1 MLDREGNRFVTSPT
15 SNFSHQPPADTCVW
29 ERSLE
34 LLSEELSHH
43 NYTKWIES
51 LELRDEGAEV
61 VVLDAPDTFA
71 KEWIEENYL
80 GRIIDVVSRL
90 SSGRVRVELGVRDRE
105 PTPVERP
112 RPVCRSAPPVAEVE
126 APPFHPRMT
135 FDDFV
140 VGPSN
145 RFVHAAAEAVAT
157 KPGEA
162 YNPFFIYGGSGLG
175 KTHLLNA
182 IAHRA
187 WQENPRRLICF
198 LTAEQFVNDLVD
210 STRRHRW
217 DAFHDRYRRVDVLL
231 IDDIQFIAGKEQTQK
246 EFFHTFNTLHAA
258 HKQIVLTADCSPKEI
273 DHLED
278 RLKTRF
284 EWGLIGDV
292 QPPCLETRLAI
303 LKRKA
308 LREGIAL
315 PEEVALLIASRVQSS
330 IRKLEGCLIK
340 LVAYTSL
347 TGQPLDLARAEELLR
362 DLLYEEQRE
371 VSTERIQQ
379 VVADHYGVRVADLKS
394 KRRTAAISK
403 PRQVAMYLCRTL
415 TSHSLP
421 EIGRLFGGRDH
432 TTVLHGCRK
441 IGDLKEQDPSLAQT
455 LRNLRRKLES
465 APG

>member
-1 MLDREGNRFVTSPT
+1 MSLSTPNSSSGL
-15 SNFSHQPPADTCVW
+15 PPGPGVW
-29 ERSLE
+29 ERSLG

-43 NYTKWIES
+43 NYTKWIQS
-51 LELRDEGAEV
+51 LELRDGDGEV
-61 VVLDAPDTFA
+61 LHIDAPDTFA

-80 GRIIDVVSRL
+80 ARIIEVVGRL
-90 SSGRVRVELGVRDRE
+90 SEGRMRVELGIRD
-105 PTPVERP
+105 PGAAAVELP
-112 RPVCRSAPPVAEVE
+112 RASRRDDSTVGQVAPRTSAAVSP
-126 APPFHPRMT
+126 PPFHPRMT

-140 VGPSN
+140 VGSSN
-145 RFVHAAAEAVAT
+145 QFVHAAAKAVASM
-157 KPGEA
+157 PGRA

-175 KTHLLNA
+175 KTHLVNA
-182 IAHRA
+182 IAHQA
-187 WQENPRRLICF
+187 WQENPRRLVCL
-198 LTAEQFVNDLVD
+198 LTAEQFVNDLID

-217 DAFHDRYRRVDVLL
+217 DAFHDRYRRVDLL
-231 IDDIQFIAGKEQTQK
+231 IIDDVQFIAGKERTQE
-246 EFFHTFNTLHAA
+246 EFFHTFNTLHGA

-284 EWGLIGDV
+284 EWGLIGDI

-308 LREGIAL
+308 LREGVAL

-347 TGQPLDLARAEELLR
+347 TGQSLTLARAEELLR

-371 VSTERIQQ
+371 VSAERIQQ
-379 VVADHYGVRVADLKS
+379 VVADHFGLRVVDLKS
-394 KRRTAAISK
+394 KRRTSAIAT

-432 TTVLHGCRK
+432 TTVMHGCRK
-441 IGDLKEQDPSLAQT
+441 IEELRGRDPSLAQT
-455 LRNLRRKLES
+455 LRNLRRKLE
-465 APG
+465 ATPG

>member
-1 MLDREGNRFVTSPT
+1 MTLPT
-15 SNFSHQPPADTCVW
+15 PNFSHQPPAATGVW
-29 ERSLE
+29 ERSLD
-34 LLSEELSHH
+34 LLSEELSHRH
-43 NYTKWIES
+43 YIKWIES
-51 LELRDEGAEV
+51 LELRDEGEEV
-61 VVLDAPDTFA
+61 VRLDAPDTFA
-71 KEWIEENYL
+71 KEWIEDNYL
-80 GRIIDVVSRL
+80 ARITDVVSRL
-90 SSGRVRVELGVRDRE
+90 SGGRLRVELGVRDTAPAPVDRPQ
-105 PTPVERP
+105 PTR
-112 RPVCRSAPPVAEVE
+112 RIAPPVAEV
-126 APPFHPRMT
+126 APPPFHPRMT

-157 KPGEA
+157 MPGES

-187 WQENPRRLICF
+187 WRENPRRTICF

-273 DHLED
+273 DHLEE

-292 QPPCLETRLAI
+292 QAPCLETRLAI

-340 LVAYTSL
+340 LVAYSSL

-371 VSTERIQQ
+371 VSAERIQQ
-379 VVADHYGVRVADLKS
+379 LVADHYGLRVADLKS
-394 KRRTAAISK
+394 KRRTSAIVT

-441 IGDLKEQDPSLAQT
+441 IGDLREQDPSLAQT

>member
-1 MLDREGNRFVTSPT
+1 VTSKTPSKT
-15 SNFSHQPPADTCVW
+15 LHPSAITQPVVSVW
-29 ERSLE
+29 ERSLD
-34 LLSEELSHH
+34 LLAQELSHH
-43 NYTKWIES
+43 NYTKWVES
-51 LELRDEGAEV
+51 LELHEWDGEV
-61 VVLDAPDTFA
+61 LHLDASDLFA

-80 GRIIDVVSRL
+80 ARITEVVSRL
-90 SSGRVRVELGVRDRE
+90 SDGQVRVELGVRE
-105 PTPVERP
+105 GGKVGVPEAPVVR
-112 RPVCRSAPPVAEVE
+112 RVAPGVAEVTP
-126 APPFHPRMT
+126 PPFQPGMT

-157 KPGEA
+157 MPGEA

-187 WQENPRRLICF
+187 WQENPRRTICF

-217 DAFHDRYRRVDVLL
+217 DAFHDRYRRVDLL
-231 IDDIQFIAGKEQTQK
+231 LLDDIQFIAGKEQTQK

-273 DHLED
+273 DHLEE

-308 LREGIAL
+308 LRDGVHL
-315 PEEVALLIASRVQSS
+315 PEEVALLIASRVHSS

-340 LVAYTSL
+340 LTAYTSL
-347 TGQPLDLARAEELLR
+347 TGQSLDLARAEELLR
-362 DLLYEEQRE
+362 DLLQEEQRE
-371 VSTERIQQ
+371 VSPERIQQ
-379 VVADHYGVRVADLKS
+379 AVADHYGLRVADLKS
-394 KRRTAAISK
+394 KRRTNAISH
-403 PRQVAMYLCRTL
+403 PRQVAMYLCRIL

-441 IGDLKEQDPSLAQT
+441 IDDLRGQDPSLAQT
-455 LRNLRRKLES
+455 LRTLRRKLES
-465 APG
+465 PAGG

>member
-1 MLDREGNRFVTSPT
+1 MTLPAPD
-15 SNFSHQPPADTCVW
+15 FSHRTAVDTGVW
-29 ERSLE
+29 ERSLD

-61 VVLDAPDTFA
+61 VVLDAPDTFS

-80 GRIIDVVSRL
+80 ERITDVVGRL
-90 SSGRVRVELGVRDRE
+90 TGGRVRIELGVCDRE
-105 PTPVERP
+105 PTPVEGR
-112 RPVCRSAPPVAEVE
+112 RPVRRVASPEVE

-157 KPGEA
+157 MPGA
-162 YNPFFIYGGSGLG
+162 SYNPFFIYGGSGLG

-187 WQENPRRLICF
+187 WRENPRRLICF

-217 DAFHDRYRRVDVLL
+217 DAFHDRYRRVDILL

-292 QPPCLETRLAI
+292 QLPCLETRLAI

-308 LREGIAL
+308 LSEGIAL

-371 VSTERIQQ
+371 VSVERIQQ
-379 VVADHYGVRVADLKS
+379 LVADHYGVRVADLKS
-394 KRRTAAISK
+394 KRRTAAIST

-465 APG
+465 VPG